1 MKVKNQFLMFLV
13 LLFTLICSTS
23 VFASTSAVPINP
35 TNPTTFATYTNLCFE
50 SIETAIIN
58 SNEQDGVLMIDII
71 NTKLVK
77 KGNGAFKL
85 TLPRYL
91 EWNNL
96 NVEVSKGNIELTKS
110 TISNSGKTLNINVK
124 KVPTERS
131 ILYLY
136 FGVNADE
143 QRISGDSVTA
153 KISGKSSGKLN
164 GRYVYV
170 ADF

>member
-1 MKVKNQFLMFLV
+1 MKIKNQFLMFLV

-35 TNPTTFATYTNLCFE
+35 TTFATYTNLCFD

-77 KGNGAFKL
+77 KGNGSFKL

-91 EWNNL
+91 EWKNL
-96 NVEVSKGNIELTKS
+96 DVEVTEGDIELAKQSIT
-110 TISNSGKTLNINVK
+110 NSGKTFNVNVK
-124 KVPTERS
+124 NVPTEPS
-131 ILYLY
+131 VLYLY
-136 FGVNADE
+136 FSIN
-143 QRISGDSVTA
+143 SSKYNNGDTVPA
-153 KISGKSSGKLN
+153 KIGGKSCGKLKGKN
-164 GRYVYV
+164 IWVG
-170 ADF
+170 DF